1 MSYRVLGGLY
11 LYKTIGNFEYL
22 LLKYNIRN
30 NIRRVVEN
38 RDTEGIKFMRNN
50 NKCKKMGIG
59 VYVFASFL
67 IVINSFLFNI
77 AGALVLGCLTLEN
90 YQNIKLNIFIA
101 IGLIV
106 MSSIFYV
113 ISRFIRNEYTR
124 RFMISLRVSVLDK
137 ILNFSYGEFNRK
149 SKDSYISNLVND
161 VNNIKD
167 NYFKNLLRLIS
178 NIGIFIGCIT
188 IITILD
194 YKYGLVILGI
204 TITLMMVNKKM
215 EKKIV
220 GIETEISEGNENL
233 TVDISN
239 KFKGLELIKLNGI
252 EDKFMQKSIF
262 SINFFEKKKV
272 KMNMYNSV
280 YENIVSFFMAIFYIG
295 VLYYLLNQFING
307 GSLAQMS
314 LMILLTDQSLVI
326 SQVYTVYNKHKAYK
340 AILKKITSYNEEKI
354 QNTNLSLKDFSFNE
368 SITLKNLTFR
378 YEDKVILD
386 NVNLNLEKGKKY
398 LIRGKSGVG
407 KSTLIKLL
415 SKTYEDYTGDIYLDD
430 INLKDIA
437 LESFNKNIS
446 FITQDTF
453 LFEDT
458 LKNNITLFKDYED
471 EEVLNAVQLSGLDTL
486 ARDIKEIYEFD
497 IDENG
502 KNISGGEKQRVSIA
516 RSIIRKSDIVFV
528 DECTSS
534 LDKEL
539 GLKVEDTLLGLEAT
553 VFEISHRIY
562 DEVLNRYDYILEFK
576 DGQIYKYEPQH
587 TLKEV
592 LQ

>member
-1 MSYRVLGGLY
+1 M
-11 LYKTIGNFEYL
+11 
-22 LLKYNIRN
+22 LKYNMRN
-30 NIRRVVEN
+30 NIRGVVKN
-38 RDTEGIKFMRNN
+38 RYTEGINFMRDNN
-50 NKCKKMGIG
+50 ECKRMSIG
-59 VYVFASFL
+59 FYIFASFL
-67 IVINSFLFNI
+67 VVINSFLFNI
-77 AGALVLGCLTLEN
+77 AGALVLGCLTLDN
-90 YQNIKLNIFIA
+90 YQNIKTNILIA
-101 IGLIV
+101 VGLIIL
-106 MSSIFYV
+106 SSIFYC
-113 ISRFIRNEYTR
+113 ISRFIRNEYIR
-124 RFMISLRVSVLDK
+124 RFMVSLRVSVLDK

-188 IITILD
+188 IITIFD
-194 YKYGLVILGI
+194 YKYGFVILVI

-252 EDKFMQKSIF
+252 EEKFMSKSIF

-326 SQVYTVYNKHKAYK
+326 SQVYTLYNKHKAYK
-340 AILKKITSYNEEKI
+340 AILKKIAVDNDKEI
-354 QNTNLSLKDFSFNE
+354 QSTNVVLKDFSFNE
-368 SITLKNLTFR
+368 GIILKNLTFK
-378 YEDKVILD
+378 YDNKIILD
-386 NVNLNLEKGKKY
+386 NVNLSLAKGNKY

-471 EEVLNAVQLSGLDTL
+471 DEVLNAVQLAGLDTL
-486 ARDIKEIYEFD
+486 ASDIKEIYKFN

-502 KNISGGEKQRVSIA
+502 KNISGGERQRVSIA

-539 GLKVEDTLLGLEAT
+539 GLRVENTLLGLDST
-553 VFEISHRIY
+553 VFEISHRVY
-562 DEVLNRYDYILEFK
+562 DEVLDRYDYILEFK
-576 DGQIYKYEPQH
+576 DGQIYKYEVKD

>member
-1 MSYRVLGGLY
+1 MRDNNECKRMS
-11 LYKTIGNFEYL
+11 IGFY
-22 LLKYNIRN
+22 I
-30 NIRRVVEN
+30 
-38 RDTEGIKFMRNN
+38 
-50 NKCKKMGIG
+50 
-59 VYVFASFL
+59 FASFL
-67 IVINSFLFNI
+67 VVINSFLFNI
-77 AGALVLGCLTLEN
+77 AGALVLGCLTLDN
-90 YQNIKLNIFIA
+90 YQNIKTNILIA
-101 IGLIV
+101 VGLIIL
-106 MSSIFYV
+106 SSIFYC
-113 ISRFIRNEYTR
+113 ISRFIRNEYIR
-124 RFMISLRVSVLDK
+124 RFMVSLRVSVLDK

-188 IITILD
+188 IITIFD
-194 YKYGLVILGI
+194 YKYGFVILVI

-252 EDKFMQKSIF
+252 EEKFMSKSIF

-326 SQVYTVYNKHKAYK
+326 SQVYTLYNKHKAYK
-340 AILKKITSYNEEKI
+340 AILKKIAVDNDKEI
-354 QNTNLSLKDFSFNE
+354 QSTNVVLKDFSFNE
-368 SITLKNLTFR
+368 GIILKNLTFK
-378 YEDKVILD
+378 YDNKIILD
-386 NVNLNLEKGKKY
+386 NVNLSLAKGNKY

-471 EEVLNAVQLSGLDTL
+471 DEVLNAVQLAGLDTL
-486 ARDIKEIYEFD
+486 ASDIKEIYKFN

-502 KNISGGEKQRVSIA
+502 KNISGGERQRVSIA

-539 GLKVEDTLLGLEAT
+539 GLRVENTLLGLDST
-553 VFEISHRIY
+553 VFEISHRVY
-562 DEVLNRYDYILEFK
+562 DEVLDRYDYILEFK
-576 DGQIYKYEPQH
+576 DGQIYKYEVKD